1 MRIRDLLS
9 RDGPV
14 FSFEFFPPKTDEGER
29 KLLETV
35 RRLKDLGPDFV
46 SVTKTGAKPVEKAI
60 EITARIKSEIGI
72 EAMAHTT
79 CATAGHTEMAR
90 VLSLIRDAGIENVL
104 ALRGDRPRDQPTF
117 AASPGGFS
125 YATELV
131 RFIRELGLPFCLGG
145 AGYPE
150 KHPEC
155 PSAEEDLA
163 HLKEKVDAGV
173 EFVITQLFYINDAYF
188 GFVERARA
196 AGIAVPIL
204 PGIMPITS
212 VAQIERIAALSGARI
227 PPELQADLDRARGD
241 DAAALAVGIAH
252 ATRQCRELLRRGA
265 PGIHFYTLNQS
276 PATSAVLRQL
286 RAEGADAKRSRL

>member
-1 MRIRDLLS
+1 MRIRDLFS
-9 RDGPV
+9 GDEPV

-29 KLLETV
+29 RLLETV
-35 RRLKDLGPDFV
+35 RRLKDLGPSFV
-46 SVTKTGAKPVEKAI
+46 SVTKTGATTPEKTI

-79 CATAGHTEMAR
+79 CATAGRTEMAR
-90 VLSLIRDAGIENVL
+90 ILTRIRDTGIENVL
-104 ALRGDRPRDQPTF
+104 ALRGDRPRDQPIF
-117 AASPGGFS
+117 VGPPGGFS

-131 RFIRELGLPFCLGG
+131 RFIREQGFPFCLGG

-150 KHPEC
+150 KHQEC
-155 PSAEEDLA
+155 ASAEEDLA

-173 EFVITQLFYINDAYF
+173 EFVITQLFYVNDAYF
-188 GFVERARA
+188 AFVERARA
-196 AGIAVPIL
+196 GGITAPIV
-204 PGIMPITS
+204 PGIMPITN

-227 PPELQADLDRARGD
+227 QPELQADLDRARGD

-276 PATSAVLRQL
+276 PATSAILRRL
-286 RAEGADAKRSRL
+286 RADGVGVNQPQL